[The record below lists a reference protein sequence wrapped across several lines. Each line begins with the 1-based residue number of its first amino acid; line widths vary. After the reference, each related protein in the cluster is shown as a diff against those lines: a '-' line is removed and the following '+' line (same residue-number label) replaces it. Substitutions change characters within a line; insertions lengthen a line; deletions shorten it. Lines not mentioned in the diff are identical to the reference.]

1 MKPWLLA
8 VMGPTASGKTAL
20 AETVSEATGAQLL
33 NADAFQMYRGFDI
46 GTGKPPFP
54 SRYRLMDTLDPTETY
69 GVGKYVR
76 EAATELTSLFDAGQN
91 AILVGGTGLYIRAL
105 TEGYADMS
113 GPADEAAVSR
123 VDSLQSEG
131 GLDGLLAEL
140 DRRAPDTIVDR
151 MNPVRVRRALLKL
164 DAPVQPPI
172 DLPAFRIVK
181 MALVPSTSD
190 LDRNITHRVHKM
202 MQTDW
207 LGEVDR
213 LKRAGYQLSDPA
225 FRAIGYAEMWKVL
238 AGDLDLNEAT
248 ERIVTATRQ
257 YAKRQ
262 RTWLRSEPNL
272 TVIDSLAVGEVDM
285 PLKEV
290 FRQLPEL

>member
-1 MKPWLLA
+1 MRPWLLA

-20 AETVSEATGAQLL
+20 AERVSDATGAQLM

-46 GTGKPPFP
+46 GTGKPAQPA
-54 SRYRLMDTLDPTETY
+54 RYRLMDTLEAAETY
-69 GVGKYVR
+69 GVGRYVR
-76 EAATELTSLFDAGQN
+76 EAAAELDPLFRAGQN
-91 AILVGGTGLYIRAL
+91 VVLVGGTGLYIRAL

-113 GPADEAAVSR
+113 GPADADTIAR
-123 VDSLQSEG
+123 VDALQAEA
-131 GLDGLLAEL
+131 GLIGLLAEL
-140 DRRAPDTIVDR
+140 DRRAPDTKVDR

-164 DAPVQPPI
+164 DAPVLSPVV
-172 DLPAFRIVK
+172 LPAFRIVK
-181 MALVPSTSD
+181 VALVPVTEV
-190 LDRNITHRVHKM
+190 LDRNITHRVDQM
-202 MQTDW
+202 VQTDW

-213 LKRAGYQLSDPA
+213 LKRAGYQLTDPA

-238 AGDLDLNEAT
+238 AGDWDLNEAK

-272 TVIDSLAVGEVDM
+272 TVIDSLAVGEGEM
-285 PLKEV
+285 PLDEV
-290 FRQLPEL
+290 FRRLPEL